1 MKNLLKNI
9 VLALGCTL
17 LFVGTS
23 NAQYQLN
30 NRLVQQNKL
39 GINVAYAGEKEKTRI
54 ALVCGFTPNKLADG
68 SSYFW
73 QQATLDIPLMSNLA
87 TGTVFT
93 NIEQGDFKQLQVK
106 QAFACKVA
114 LSETQSLSVG
124 FSFGLSRK
132 SIDINKEFSPNGHVD
147 TTDPYLNG
155 TYVAENNLDMEV
167 GLVYKLKNFEFS
179 IALPSLL
186 EKRLYSKAITA
197 YSEYKF
203 EVSDTWDVVPS
214 VLMMQTERSRF
225 EVTTSVN
232 AVFMKKSW
240 LQIGYVDVNQF
251 VLGCG
256 VDLKGLGLGYSFALP
271 FDNKFGSM
279 VGNTHQL
286 GLFFNF

>member
-39 GINVAYAGEKEKTRI
+39 GINMAYAGEKEKTRI

-68 SSYFW
+68 SVYFW
-73 QQATLDIPLMSNLA
+73 QQATFDIPLTSNLA

-93 NIEQGDFKQLQVK
+93 NIEQGDFNQLEVK
-106 QAFACKVA
+106 QAFAYKVT
-114 LSETQSLSVG
+114 LSAAQSLSVG
-124 FSFGLSRK
+124 FSFGLNRK
-132 SIDINKEFSPNGHVD
+132 SVDFSNGFSPNGYVD
-147 TTDPYLNG
+147 MSDPYLNG
-155 TYVAENNLDMEV
+155 GYEPENNLNMEV

-179 IALPSLL
+179 IAMPSLL
-186 EKRLYSKAITA
+186 EKRLYNKAITV

-203 EVSDTWDVVPS
+203 EISDKWDVVPS
-214 VLMMQTERSRF
+214 VLMVQTEHSRC

-232 AVFMKKSW
+232 AVYMKKSW
-240 LQIGYVDVNQF
+240 LQIGYVGVNQF
-251 VLGCG
+251 VIGCG
-256 VDLKGLGLGYSFALP
+256 VDLKGLGIGYNFALP
-271 FDNKFGSM
+271 FDNKFSSM
-279 VGNTHQL
+279 VGNTHQI

>member
-1 MKNLLKNI
+1 MKNLLKRI

-39 GINVAYAGEKEKTRI
+39 GINGAYAGEKEKTRI

-68 SSYFW
+68 SDYFW
-73 QQATLDIPLMSNLA
+73 QQATLDIPLRSNLA
-87 TGTVFT
+87 TGTVFS
-93 NIEQGDFKQLQVK
+93 NSKHGDFKQVEVK
-106 QAFACKVA
+106 QAFAYKVT
-114 LSETQSLSVG
+114 LSEAQSLSVG
-124 FSFGLSRK
+124 FSFGLNRK
-132 SIDINKEFSPNGHVD
+132 SVDFNNGFSPNGNVD
-147 TTDPYLNG
+147 MNDPYLNG
-155 TYVAENNLDMEV
+155 TLNAENNLDMEV

-179 IALPSLL
+179 IAMPSLL
-186 EKRLYSKAITA
+186 EDRLYSKAINA

-203 EVSDTWDVVPS
+203 EVSDKWDVVPS
-214 VLMMQTERSRF
+214 VLMVQTERSRY

-232 AVFMKKSW
+232 AVYMKKSW

-251 VLGCG
+251 VIGG
-256 VDLKGLGLGYSFALP
+256 GIDIKGLGIGYNFALP
-271 FDNKFGSM
+271 FDNKFNSM
-279 VGNTHQL
+279 VANTHQL